1 MIMMPR
7 NRIEVA
13 ELQRRSKRIAHQHL
27 CHTLTLRIQRLK
39 FGCEQLTKGPDMIRY
54 TCRQCWRAL
63 SPAGTKRT
71 GAYALVQWPRLS
83 QAHVWSRHMIEGLE
97 EDHALPQALAVFPEA
112 GGLPGQRG
120 QGLPQRQVHPF
131 DQGRAE
137 REAQGCQA
145 LGSKYDARAER
156 PQLALGLLCDQWP
169 IDQRRMG
176 LRAGLVWAPLLA
188 GTRKRGHDVERSDQG
203 RQRAREAVAEAP
215 RDSRDARLGG
225 GHDLCGGVE
234 RTWPHDGRDLLWP
247 VDFTDLHVARL

>member
-54 TCRQCWRAL
+54 PCRQCWRAL

-97 EDHALPQALAVFPEA
+97 EDHALPQALAVFPFQKRVVFRVNGA
-112 GGLPGQRG
+112 KACRNVKFTRSTKAVLIVRPRGVRRSAPSTTRVLSVRSLPWGFCVTNG
-120 QGLPQRQVHPF
+120 P
-131 DQGRAE
+131 
-137 REAQGCQA
+137 
-145 LGSKYDARAER
+145 
-156 PQLALGLLCDQWP
+156 
-169 IDQRRMG
+169 
-176 LRAGLVWAPLLA
+176 
-188 GTRKRGHDVERSDQG
+188 
-203 RQRAREAVAEAP
+203 
-215 RDSRDARLGG
+215 
-225 GHDLCGGVE
+225 
-234 RTWPHDGRDLLWP
+234 
-247 VDFTDLHVARL
+247 